1 MSLITNNKIMKVGI
15 TFSTFDLLHAGHI
28 KMLEEAKRVCD
39 YLIVGLQLDPSI
51 DRAEKN
57 APTQTIIERYI
68 QLKGC
73 IYVDEIVPYVTE
85 NDLLD
90 ILQSFK
96 IDVRIVGDEYIE
108 KQYTGRKYCEEKGI
122 EVYYNSRDHR
132 FSSSGLRKQVKLAE
146 KNK

>member
-1 MSLITNNKIMKVGI
+1 MKVGI
-15 TFSTFDLLHAGHI
+15 TFSTFDLLHAGHV
-28 KMLEEAKRVCD
+28 KMLEEAKSVCD

-57 APTQTIIERYI
+57 GPTQTIIERYI

-73 IYVDEIVPYVTE
+73 IHVDEIIPYVTE

-108 KQYTGRKYCEEKGI
+108 KQYTGRTYCEEKGI

-146 KNK
+146 DNK

>member
-1 MSLITNNKIMKVGI
+1 MSLKTNNKIMKVGI
-15 TFSTFDLLHAGHI
+15 TFSTFDLLHAGHV

-57 APTQTIIERYI
+57 APTQTITERYI

-73 IYVDEIVPYVTE
+73 IHVDEIVPYVTE

-90 ILQSFK
+90 ILQSFE
-96 IDVRIVGDEYIE
+96 IDVHIVGDEYIE
-108 KQYTGRKYCEEKGI
+108 KQYTGRTYCEEKGI

-146 KNK
+146 DNK

>member
-1 MSLITNNKIMKVGI
+1 MKVGI
-15 TFSTFDLLHAGHI
+15 TFSTFDLLHAGHV

-73 IYVDEIVPYVTE
+73 IHVDEIVPYVTE

-90 ILQSFK
+90 ILQSFE

-108 KQYTGRKYCEEKGI
+108 KQYTGRTYCEEKGI

-146 KNK
+146 DNK